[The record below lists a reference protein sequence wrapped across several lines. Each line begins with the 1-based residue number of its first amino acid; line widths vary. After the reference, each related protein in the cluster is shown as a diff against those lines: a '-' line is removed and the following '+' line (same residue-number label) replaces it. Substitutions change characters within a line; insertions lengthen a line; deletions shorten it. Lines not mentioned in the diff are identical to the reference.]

1 MAAVRDR
8 AWLQHLESKWQ
19 SAPSG
24 GDRRIPQRAVCRSLC
39 VMICSIGSI
48 AKVYSGARLRAA
60 GLLKDRS
67 GIAATE
73 FAMIVPMML
82 VMFFGTIEF
91 SSAVAIDRK
100 VTIMARTVAD
110 LTSQGATV
118 NDTDLTNFFA
128 ASLAIMTPYD
138 KTPTNATVSELYI
151 DPASGDV
158 RVQWS
163 KGSAPRSVGS
173 IVTAIVPTSLISRD
187 PNTNAILPNQYLI
200 FSEINYLYVPT
211 IGYVMAPTGVR
222 MSDVAYTR
230 PRQSVCVFYPSTPA
244 GSPPPC
250 PTL

>member
-1 MAAVRDR
+1 
-8 AWLQHLESKWQ
+8 
-19 SAPSG
+19 
-24 GDRRIPQRAVCRSLC
+24 
-39 VMICSIGSI
+39 MICSIGSI

-158 RVQWS
+158 RV
-163 KGSAPRSVGS
+163 
-173 IVTAIVPTSLISRD
+173 
-187 PNTNAILPNQYLI
+187 
-200 FSEINYLYVPT
+200 
-211 IGYVMAPTGVR
+211 
-222 MSDVAYTR
+222 
-230 PRQSVCVFYPSTPA
+230 
-244 GSPPPC
+244 
-250 PTL
+250 

>member
-1 MAAVRDR
+1 
-8 AWLQHLESKWQ
+8 
-19 SAPSG
+19 
-24 GDRRIPQRAVCRSLC
+24 
-39 VMICSIGSI
+39 MICSIKS
-48 AKVYSGARLRAA
+48 VERLYLRAWCSA
-60 GLLKDRS
+60 AALFRDPS
-67 GIAATE
+67 AIAATE
-73 FAMIVPMML
+73 FAVIVPIML
-82 VMFFGTIEF
+82 VMFFGTVEF

-173 IVTAIVPTSLISRD
+173 VVTAIVPTSLISRD

-200 FSEINYLYVPT
+200 FSEVSYLYVPT
-211 IGYVMAPTGVR
+211 IGYVMVKTGVN
-222 MSDVAYTR
+222 MNDVAYTR
-230 PRQSVCVFYPSTPA
+230 PRQSVCVFYPSTP
-244 GSPPPC
+244 SRPNC
-250 PTL
+250 PTS

>member
-1 MAAVRDR
+1 
-8 AWLQHLESKWQ
+8 
-19 SAPSG
+19 
-24 GDRRIPQRAVCRSLC
+24 
-39 VMICSIGSI
+39 MICSIGSI

-82 VMFFGTIEF
+82 VIFFGTIEF

-244 GSPPPC
+244 GNPPPC

>member
-1 MAAVRDR
+1 
-8 AWLQHLESKWQ
+8 
-19 SAPSG
+19 
-24 GDRRIPQRAVCRSLC
+24 
-39 VMICSIGSI
+39 MICSIGSI
-48 AKVYSGARLRAA
+48 QKIYSRARLGAA
-60 GLLKDRS
+60 GLLKDRN
-67 GIAATE
+67 GLAATE

-100 VTIMARTVAD
+100 ITIMARTVAD
-110 LTSQGATV
+110 LTSQGASV

-138 KTPTNATVSELYI
+138 KTPTNATVSELYV

-173 IVTAIVPTSLISRD
+173 VVTAIVPASLISRD

-200 FSEINYLYVPT
+200 FSEVNYLYVPT
-211 IGYVMAPTGVR
+211 IGYVMVKTGVT

-230 PRQSVCVFYPSTPA
+230 PRQSVCVFYPSVPA
-244 GSPPPC
+244 PPNC

>member
-1 MAAVRDR
+1 MIR
-8 AWLQHLESKWQ
+8 SI
-19 SAPSG
+19 PSI
-24 GDRRIPQRAVCRSLC
+24 RKI
-39 VMICSIGSI
+39 
-48 AKVYSGARLRAA
+48 YSRARLSAD

-67 GIAATE
+67 GLAATE
-73 FAMIVPMML
+73 FAIIVPIML
-82 VMFFGTIEF
+82 VMFFGVVEF
-91 SSAVAIDRK
+91 SSALAISRK

-110 LTSQGATV
+110 LTSQGASV

-163 KGSAPRSVGS
+163 KGAGARSVGS
-173 IVTAIVPTSLISRD
+173 VVTAIVPTSLISRD
-187 PNTNAILPNQYLI
+187 PNTNVILPNQYLI
-200 FSEINYLYVPT
+200 FGEINYTYVPT
-211 IGYVMAPTGVR
+211 IGYVMIKTGVT

-244 GSPPPC
+244 PPTC

>member
-1 MAAVRDR
+1 
-8 AWLQHLESKWQ
+8 
-19 SAPSG
+19 
-24 GDRRIPQRAVCRSLC
+24 
-39 VMICSIGSI
+39 MICSIGSI

-73 FAMIVPMML
+73 FAMIMPMML

>member
-1 MAAVRDR
+1 
-8 AWLQHLESKWQ
+8 
-19 SAPSG
+19 
-24 GDRRIPQRAVCRSLC
+24 
-39 VMICSIGSI
+39 MICSIGSI

-211 IGYVMAPTGVR
+211 IGYMMAPTGVR

-244 GSPPPC
+244 GSPPPR

>member
-1 MAAVRDR
+1 
-8 AWLQHLESKWQ
+8 
-19 SAPSG
+19 
-24 GDRRIPQRAVCRSLC
+24 
-39 VMICSIGSI
+39 MICSIRSI
-48 AKVYSGARLRAA
+48 RKIYSRARLSAD

-67 GIAATE
+67 GLAATE
-73 FAMIVPMML
+73 FAIIVPIML
-82 VMFFGTIEF
+82 VMFFGVVEF
-91 SSAVAIDRK
+91 SSALAISRK

-110 LTSQGATV
+110 LTSQGASV

-163 KGSAPRSVGS
+163 KGAGARSVGS
-173 IVTAIVPTSLISRD
+173 VVTAIVPTSLISRD
-187 PNTNAILPNQYLI
+187 PNTNVILPNQYLI
-200 FSEINYLYVPT
+200 FGEINYTYVPT
-211 IGYVMAPTGVR
+211 IGYVMIKTGVT

-244 GSPPPC
+244 PPTC